1 MALPSVSTVTLNPTV
16 DMSSEAD
23 QVRPTHKI
31 RTRNERLD
39 PGGGG
44 VNVARVLQR
53 LRVPV
58 EALYLAGGATGAV
71 LDDLLARIALPC
83 RKVAIAGET
92 RLSLTV
98 HERSS
103 GQEYRFVPEGPCASD
118 DELAAALTAVAEC
131 RSDWLVLSGSLPAC
145 APNDFYA
152 QAVRAAQASG
162 ARIALDS
169 SGAELRAA
177 VAAGGLEL
185 IKPSRSELEAL
196 VGSSLT
202 DLRAM
207 AAAARSFVEAGRVRQ
222 LVVTLGHEGALLVTA
237 DGAWFLAAVPVDAKS
252 AVGAGDSFLAAM
264 IAALV
269 DGETLLQAFRHGIA
283 AGAATASTPG
293 TDLCHPAQIAALLP
307 QVGQPEPLLRQE
319 DGSGGGT

>member
-1 MALPSVSTVTLNPTV
+1 MALPFVTTVTLNPTV
-16 DMSSEAD
+16 DMSSEAH

-44 VNVARVLQR
+44 INVARVLQR

-58 EALYLAGGATGAV
+58 EALYVAGGATGAV

-118 DELAAALTAVAEC
+118 DELAATLTAVAEC

-145 APNDFYA
+145 APDDFYA
-152 QAVRAAQASG
+152 RTVCAAKFG
-162 ARIALDS
+162 VGRVALDS

-177 VAAGGLEL
+177 VEGGGLEL

-196 VGSSLT
+196 VGSSLP
-202 DLRAM
+202 DHRAM
-207 AAAARSFVEAGRVRQ
+207 ASAASSFVEAGKVRQ

-237 DGAWFLAAVPVDAKS
+237 DGAWFLAAVPVDARS

-264 IAALV
+264 IAALAG
-269 DGETLLQAFRHGIA
+269 GETMLEAFRHGTA

-307 QVGQPEPLLRQE
+307 QVGQPEPIVA
-319 DGSGGGT
+319 